1 MARYW
6 RMAEPSAH
14 PVQLPGRWPSQ
25 RAVSRRASCGLVRRT
40 ARLTAVSL
48 LALSLAFLA
57 HAPAGAG
64 EDKYRLGPEDRIS
77 LKVLEWR
84 ATQDQIFEWVPM
96 TGEIA
101 INPEGMLDVPLVGAI
116 GAAGLTVSDL
126 GRRIG
131 ESLQDLM
138 GLAEAPR
145 VAVEIIAFRPF
156 YAAGEVAK
164 PGPYPYRPKLTVLQA
179 VAIAGGVARPVDVGL
194 LRLGREVISG
204 KGDLT
209 LLGHELDA
217 LRARLGRLQSELDG
231 HADIAFPAELTRR
244 GEDGVVSLLMH
255 QERQIFIGRRDAM
268 KAQIEALI
276 QLKSFLE
283 KEAET
288 LKAQVAGQDK
298 QMVLVNRELQAISSL
313 VEKGYAVSS
322 RQLGLER
329 VIAQIQGDKL
339 RLETEL
345 LRVLQESSKAD
356 ISMLDLRNTRT
367 NELTAELRATQA
379 KIDENLEKAKTAQH
393 LLYES
398 AISAPQRFVER
409 DRARRNLEAKYVIV
423 RANGA
428 EINEIDA
435 TESTRVEPG
444 DTLKVSLPIPDG
456 PEDPLLRSDA
466 APVAAAG
473 VTP

>member
-25 RAVSRRASCGLVRRT
+25 RAVSGRASCGLVRRT

-145 VAVEIIAFRPF
+145 VAVEIVAFRPF

-164 PGPYPYRPKLTVLQA
+164 PGPYPYHPKLTVLQA

-231 HADIAFPAELTRR
+231 QADIAFPAELTRR

-298 QMVLVNRELQAISSL
+298 QMALVNRELQAISSL

-356 ISMLDLRNTRT
+356 ISMLELRNTRT

-379 KIDENLEKAKTAQH
+379 KIDETLEKAKTAQH

-409 DRARRNLEAKYVIV
+409 DRARRNLEARYVIV

-428 EINEIDA
+428 EINA

-444 DTLKVSLPIPDG
+444 DTLKVSLPIPDE
-456 PEDPLLRSDA
+456 PEDSLLRSDA